1 MIQPAPRSTKSVTPP
16 TIKLTVPKNTVSKVT
31 HTVHH
36 AASQYFNAPI
46 PSSLNWFFGL
56 GFKLGLLVLLK
67 SSLILFYLFHQLTL
81 YGFLMIF
88 AQVLVGFVLVSVG
101 IIMQQPEMYKKQQFL
116 LCASMF
122 YGIAALISLFINWLC
137 EGSNFQY
144 FRGAL
149 PKNWFVDFF
158 TGLWSDI
165 KEAGLSILFA
175 DRGLWIVLCFIMF
188 SIAYTYLCCRFGHK
202 PAIIRLIQKGV
213 GRLTAYVRHP
223 AP

>member
-1 MIQPAPRSTKSVTPP
+1 
-16 TIKLTVPKNTVSKVT
+16 
-31 HTVHH
+31 
-36 AASQYFNAPI
+36 
-46 PSSLNWFFGL
+46 
-56 GFKLGLLVLLK
+56 
-67 SSLILFYLFHQLTL
+67 
-81 YGFLMIF
+81 
-88 AQVLVGFVLVSVG
+88 
-101 IIMQQPEMYKKQQFL
+101 
-116 LCASMF
+116 MF

-144 FRGAL
+144 FRGAP

-158 TGLWSDI
+158 TGLWSGI

-188 SIAYTYLCCRFGHK
+188 DIAYIYLCCRFGHK